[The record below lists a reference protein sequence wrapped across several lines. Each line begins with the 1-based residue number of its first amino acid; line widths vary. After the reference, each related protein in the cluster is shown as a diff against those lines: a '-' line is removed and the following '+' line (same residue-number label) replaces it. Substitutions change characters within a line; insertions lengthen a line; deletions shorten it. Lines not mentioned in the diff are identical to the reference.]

1 MIPEDTIDYNIRK
14 TWYSISKMY
23 NKTANE
29 YMASMSLGM
38 LILNIDIYDGTPS
51 TQIGPLMGMEST
63 SLSRSLS
70 NLEERGIITRE
81 RDSLD
86 KRKSIIKRKVFLDSS
101 NSPLGKGYWDFA
113 LDVAGGKTLS
123 KILKGMNYGG
133 IITCCGLVDNPKFEF
148 LSAELEILSS
158 LLPEVVTSISSI
170 DFDIPVTR

>member
-70 NLEERGIITRE
+70 NLEDRGIITRE

-86 KRKSIIKRKVFLDSS
+86 KRKSIIKLTTRNRVKRDCKKGSLDFNNKVMEYFEEEINEFFKFLKKV
-101 NSPLGKGYWDFA
+101 NEITNA
-113 LDVAGGKTLS
+113 L
-123 KILKGMNYGG
+123 
-133 IITCCGLVDNPKFEF
+133 
-148 LSAELEILSS
+148 
-158 LLPEVVTSISSI
+158 
-170 DFDIPVTR
+170 

>member
-1 MIPEDTIDYNIRK
+1 
-14 TWYSISKMY
+14 MY

-86 KRKSIIKRKVFLDSS
+86 KRKSIIKLTKYGIESREIAKKAVLDFNNKVMEYFEEEEINDFFKFLKKI
-101 NSPLGKGYWDFA
+101 NEITNA
-113 LDVAGGKTLS
+113 L
-123 KILKGMNYGG
+123 
-133 IITCCGLVDNPKFEF
+133 
-148 LSAELEILSS
+148 
-158 LLPEVVTSISSI
+158 
-170 DFDIPVTR
+170 

>member
-70 NLEERGIITRE
+70 NLEDRGIITRE
-81 RDSLD
+81 RDSSD
-86 KRKSIIKRKVFLDSS
+86 RRKSIIRLTKYGIESREIAKKAVMDFNNKVMEHFEEEEIDEFFKFLKKV
-101 NSPLGKGYWDFA
+101 N
-113 LDVAGGKTLS
+113 
-123 KILKGMNYGG
+123 
-133 IITCCGLVDNPKFEF
+133 
-148 LSAELEILSS
+148 EI
-158 LLPEVVTSISSI
+158 SIS
-170 DFDIPVTR
+170 F

>member
-1 MIPEDTIDYNIRK
+1 
-14 TWYSISKMY
+14 MY

-81 RDSLD
+81 RDLLD
-86 KRKSIIKRKVFLDSS
+86 KRKSIIKLTKYGIESREIAKKAVLDFNNKVMEYFEEEEINEFFKFLKKV
-101 NSPLGKGYWDFA
+101 NEITNA
-113 LDVAGGKTLS
+113 L
-123 KILKGMNYGG
+123 
-133 IITCCGLVDNPKFEF
+133 
-148 LSAELEILSS
+148 
-158 LLPEVVTSISSI
+158 
-170 DFDIPVTR
+170 

>member
-1 MIPEDTIDYNIRK
+1 MIITLEKRGIVFL
-14 TWYSISKMY
+14 KMY

-86 KRKSIIKRKVFLDSS
+86 KRKSIIRLTKYGIESERLQKRQSWILTTRLWSTLKRK
-101 NSPLGKGYWDFA
+101 
-113 LDVAGGKTLS
+113 
-123 KILKGMNYGG
+123 
-133 IITCCGLVDNPKFEF
+133 
-148 LSAELEILSS
+148 
-158 LLPEVVTSISSI
+158 
-170 DFDIPVTR
+170 R

>member
-14 TWYSISKMY
+14 TWYNISKMY

-70 NLEERGIITRE
+70 NLEDRGVITRE
-81 RDSLD
+81 RDLSD
-86 KRKSIIKRKVFLDSS
+86 KRKSIIKLTEYGIESREIAKKAVLDFNNKVLEHFTEDEI
-101 NSPLGKGYWDFA
+101 DEFF
-113 LDVAGGKTLS
+113 
-123 KILKGMNYGG
+123 KILKKINE
-133 IITCCGLVDNPKFEF
+133 ITN
-148 LSAELEILSS
+148 S
-158 LLPEVVTSISSI
+158 L
-170 DFDIPVTR
+170 

>member
-14 TWYSISKMY
+14 TWYNISKMY

-70 NLEERGIITRE
+70 NLEDRGVITRE
-81 RDSLD
+81 RDLSD
-86 KRKSIIKRKVFLDSS
+86 KRKSIIKLTEYGIESREIAKKAVLDFNNKVLEYFTKDEIDEFFKFLKKINEIT
-101 NSPLGKGYWDFA
+101 NSL
-113 LDVAGGKTLS
+113 
-123 KILKGMNYGG
+123 
-133 IITCCGLVDNPKFEF
+133 
-148 LSAELEILSS
+148 
-158 LLPEVVTSISSI
+158 
-170 DFDIPVTR
+170 

>member
-14 TWYSISKMY
+14 TWYNISKMY

-70 NLEERGIITRE
+70 NLEERGVITRE
-81 RDSLD
+81 KDSSD
-86 KRKSIIKRKVFLDSS
+86 KRKSIIKLTEYGIESREIAKKAVLDFNNKVLEYFTENEIDEFFKFLKKINEIT
-101 NSPLGKGYWDFA
+101 NSL
-113 LDVAGGKTLS
+113 
-123 KILKGMNYGG
+123 
-133 IITCCGLVDNPKFEF
+133 
-148 LSAELEILSS
+148 
-158 LLPEVVTSISSI
+158 
-170 DFDIPVTR
+170 